1 MKKFKTKEDLINKLI
16 EVGEIYAK
24 KLGYKRRED
33 EEPFQGFF
41 TVIPQ
46 NWKDKVWYED
56 NLGGGKITIRS
67 RFGGYR
73 IDVYL
78 PKKEGFASI
87 EFNRTF
93 KNKRN
98 YGYYKYTESQVF
110 GEKGIVLFNNLIKEF
125 E

>member
-16 EVGEIYAK
+16 EVGDLYAE
-24 KLGYKRRED
+24 KLGYKRQVD
-33 EEPFQGFF
+33 EKSFQGLFSA
-41 TVIPQ
+41 IPQ

-56 NLGGGKITIRS
+56 TLDGGKITIRP

-73 IDVYL
+73 IDIYL

-87 EFNRTF
+87 EFNRTR
-93 KNKRN
+93 KNKRF

-110 GEKGIVLFNNLIKEF
+110 QENGIALFNELIKEF

>member
-1 MKKFKTKEDLINKLI
+1 MKKFKTKEDLITKLI
-16 EVGEIYAK
+16 VVGYLYAE
-24 KLGYKRRED
+24 KLGYKRQED
-33 EEPFQGFF
+33 EDSFQGLFSE
-41 TVIPQ
+41 IPQ

-56 NLGGGKITIRS
+56 KLDGGKITIRP

-93 KNKRN
+93 KNNRK

-110 GEKGIVLFNNLIKEF
+110 GEKGIVLFNHLIKEF